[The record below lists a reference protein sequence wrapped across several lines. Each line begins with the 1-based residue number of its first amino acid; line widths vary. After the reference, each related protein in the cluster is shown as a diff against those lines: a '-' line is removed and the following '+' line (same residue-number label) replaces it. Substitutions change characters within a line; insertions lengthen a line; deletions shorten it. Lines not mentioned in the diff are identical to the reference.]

1 MDIIKISMV
10 GYGCEIAR
18 GTITPQDHKKVKNI
32 IDNVWHKNLFKKLK
46 KQIDIKTYSK
56 DLGIINGDIKVELN
70 DEVIL
75 DNQISTLEVLNI
87 IEIKNEQI
95 KYPKTNDV
103 VITTVQHQE
112 GIICDNI
119 FITAEDF
126 DVTLLKLVKKNII
139 YNVDKPLVAS
149 LYCDLYYDDEKI
161 HLTDSNTDL
170 RTSRLYLEKIK
181 RNGKNKNR

>member
-46 KQIDIKTYSK
+46 KEIDIKTYSE
-56 DLGIINGDIKVELN
+56 DLGIIKGDIRIELN
-70 DEVIL
+70 DELIL
-75 DNQISTLEVLNI
+75 DNQISTLEVLDI
-87 IEIKNEQI
+87 VEIRGEEI

-112 GIICDNI
+112 GVICDNI

-126 DVTLLKLVKKNII
+126 DITKLKLVKKNII
-139 YNVDKPLVAS
+139 YNVDKPLMAS
-149 LYCDLYYDDEKI
+149 LYCDLYYDGEKI
-161 HLTDSNTDL
+161 HLTDSKTDL

-181 RNGKNKNR
+181 HNGKNKNR